1 MKTKKRKASKGLW
14 AWLLVPVALAAGAAS
29 VYFTAGT
36 SPSGEN
42 EWVTYA
48 RAQVMGDPQAQY
60 IKAIVADTG
69 KDRNEAE
76 AIKWYEKAAA
86 QSHVP
91 AMMGL
96 ADIYDRKGDAASR
109 TIAAHWYGEAA
120 RGGDG
125 RAQYQLA
132 QYHTQSL
139 GGLKPDPVKTAQLL
153 QLSTD
158 AGYGPALN
166 RYAQELKSQGKLAE
180 ALPWFQKAAARG
192 DMDALYSLGEIY
204 ADPLNGDLAS
214 PIRAV
219 TYFEEAANLGHV
231 PSQIKYAYL
240 CLAGQ
245 GLPRDPVEA
254 YKWAEIASQTADK
267 AQKEAAL
274 EVREYLHTRIT
285 PEQQQSGEMRAQVWL
300 KTRS

>member
-1 MKTKKRKASKGLW
+1 MP
-14 AWLLVPVALAAGAAS
+14 LVLILALAVVGG
-29 VYFTAGT
+29 VMFLTGKT

-76 AIKWYEKAAA
+76 AIEWYSKAAE
-86 QSHVP
+86 QGHVS

-96 ADIYDRKGDAASR
+96 ADIYDKKTDTSSR
-109 TIAAHWYGEAA
+109 TLAAHWYAEAA
-120 RGGDG
+120 RNGDG

-132 QYHTQSL
+132 QYHIKSW
-139 GGLKPDPVKTAQLL
+139 GGLTPDPAKIAHLL
-153 QLSTD
+153 QQSAD
-158 AGYGPALN
+158 AGYGPSLT
-166 RYAQELKSQGKLAE
+166 RYGVELRAQGKLDE
-180 ALPWFQKAAARG
+180 ALPWFRKGAARG
-192 DMDALYSLGEIY
+192 DLEALYNLGEIY
-204 ADPLNGDLAS
+204 ADPQNGELTDV
-214 PIRAV
+214 IRAV

-231 PSQIKYAYL
+231 PSQLKYAYL

-245 GLPRDPVEA
+245 GLPRDPAEA
-254 YKWAEIASQTADK
+254 YKWAEIASQTANS

-274 EVREYLHTRIT
+274 EVREYLRTKIA
-285 PEQQQSGEMRAQVWL
+285 PDEQHSGEMRAQDWL

>member
-1 MKTKKRKASKGLW
+1 
-14 AWLLVPVALAAGAAS
+14 
-29 VYFTAGT
+29 
-36 SPSGEN
+36 
-42 EWVTYA
+42 
-48 RAQVMGDPQAQY
+48 MGDPQSQY

-96 ADIYDRKGDAASR
+96 ADIYDRKGDAASFR
-109 TIAAHWYGEAA
+109 LAAHWYGEAA

-132 QYHTQSL
+132 QYHAKSL

-153 QLSTD
+153 QQSTD

-166 RYAQELKSQGKLAE
+166 RYAEELKGQGQLAE

-192 DMDALYSLGEIY
+192 DMNALYSLGEIY
-204 ADPLNGDLAS
+204 ADPLSGDLAS

-219 TYFEEAANLGHV
+219 TYFEEAANMGHV
-231 PSQIKYAYL
+231 LSQLKYAYL
-240 CLAGQ
+240 CLGGQ
-245 GLPRDPVEA
+245 GVPRDPAEA
-254 YKWAEIASQTADK
+254 YKWAEIASHTPDK
-267 AQKEAAL
+267 TQKQAAL
-274 EVREYLHTRIT
+274 EVRDYLRTKIT
-285 PEQQQSGEMRAQVWL
+285 PDEQRRGEVRAKAWL
-300 KTRS
+300 KTRG